1 MSVNNVN
8 SLYQTQGI
16 QGSTSYTTLSQDDG
30 GGVDIG
36 KLLLGGL
43 GTVVTIGLGV
53 AAYKSGKQSS
63 LTKES
68 DNVFTTMCN
77 GVKNWLGK
85 NGDDVAGTLDN
96 IPQEYRTSLK
106 TLFSGGTL
114 NQTELDDLYNNRKVL
129 SDFITNTKVSNN
141 TRKMDIVEELR
152 KHLGNDTK
160 LEASDDTAKLL
171 NQLLSKDGTEIF
183 RFENNAI
190 TLIDDA
196 NEVLVAKARKLE
208 ILSNDN
214 KFNNRIDLD
223 SLHSKYS
230 AKHNNYQSMAN
241 GLNNSNTSEEFK
253 TKLNNDMGTSKF
265 NPLFSRYS
273 DMADKKTLEAIKT
286 ADDFVLYTA
295 KLKKYQKAG
304 SLTNDEYLNLM
315 AQAENNFAKNENEY
329 IKYMTKGLTDADGNP
344 ITINSTTKLTEK
356 DINALHKKYPTLN
369 LEKDHTLT
377 AKNLLTYSQN
387 QHNDIASFLG
397 IRGKTL
403 SDKSSGFK
411 FSGDKLIWRSS
422 KSSKLAPKQI
432 FEKDIGKNCTTT
444 QEDAQ
449 TTQIQI
455 NLKQLQKIFSTTTTT

>member
-8 SLYQTQGI
+8 SLYQTQGV

-152 KHLGNDTK
+152 KHLDDKK
-160 LEASDDTAKLL
+160 LEAPDDTAKLL

-196 NEVLVAKARKLE
+196 NEVLVAKARKLG

-214 KFNNRIDLD
+214 KFNKSIDLN

-230 AKHNNYQSMAN
+230 AKHNNYQNMAN
-241 GLNNSNTSEEFK
+241 WIDTS
-253 TKLNNDMGTSKF
+253 GTSDELNYRLTKKMF
-265 NPLFSRYS
+265 ETNNIKNSFKPLFSRYS
-273 DMADKKTLEAIKT
+273 DMANDATLNSI
-286 ADDFVLYTA
+286 DDANKFVLYTA
-295 KLKKYQKAG
+295 KLDKYHKAG
-304 SLTNDEYLNLM
+304 SLTNDEYNNLM
-315 AQAENNFAKNENEY
+315 AQAENTFMESNKDNY
-329 IKYMTKGLTDADGNP
+329 LKYMTRNVKVDSKEITDFTKLNKKAVAALNNEFGLTLKENDSLDASTLYNAKWSKDE
-344 ITINSTTKLTEK
+344 TIATYLGKQGHQLPQGWTIEGSN
-356 DINALHKKYPTLN
+356 LN
-369 LEKDHTLT
+369 FK
-377 AKNLLTYSQN
+377 
-387 QHNDIASFLG
+387 
-397 IRGKTL
+397 GKTKPTTFL
-403 SDKSSGFK
+403 NGVKIPNWETYANKTAGQATGYTISFEELKK
-411 FSGDKLIWRSS
+411 ILKPTATPS
-422 KSSKLAPKQI
+422 K
-432 FEKDIGKNCTTT
+432 
-444 QEDAQ
+444 
-449 TTQIQI
+449 
-455 NLKQLQKIFSTTTTT
+455 

>member
-8 SLYQTQGI
+8 SLYQTQGV

-152 KHLGNDTK
+152 KHLDDKK
-160 LEASDDTAKLL
+160 LEAPDDTAKLL

-196 NEVLVAKARKLE
+196 NEVLVAKARKLG

-214 KFNNRIDLD
+214 KFNNSIDLN

-241 GLNNSNTSEEFK
+241 YLNNSNTSNEFK
-253 TKLNNDMGTSKF
+253 TRLNNGMGTSKF
-265 NPLFSRYS
+265 NPLVSRYS

-304 SLTNDEYLNLM
+304 SLTNDEYNNLM
-315 AQAENNFAKNENEY
+315 AQAENTFMESNKDNY
-329 IKYMTKGLTDADGNP
+329 LKYMTRNVKVDSKEITDFTKLNKKAVAALNNEFGLTLKENDSLDASTLYNAKWSKDE
-344 ITINSTTKLTEK
+344 TIATYLGKQGHQLPQGWTIEGSN
-356 DINALHKKYPTLN
+356 LN
-369 LEKDHTLT
+369 FK
-377 AKNLLTYSQN
+377 
-387 QHNDIASFLG
+387 
-397 IRGKTL
+397 GKTKPTTFL
-403 SDKSSGFK
+403 NGVKIPNWETYANKTAGQATGYTISFEELKK
-411 FSGDKLIWRSS
+411 ILKPTATPS
-422 KSSKLAPKQI
+422 K
-432 FEKDIGKNCTTT
+432 
-444 QEDAQ
+444 
-449 TTQIQI
+449 
-455 NLKQLQKIFSTTTTT
+455 